1 MKIEQIQAV
10 VNDRG
15 HTQIFGMGVDGLM
28 YRWSYQNAEW
38 ELYKITEKLQKE

>member
-1 MKIEQIQAV
+1 MKIEQMQAV

-15 HTQIFGMGVDGLM
+15 HTQVFGMGTDGQI
-28 YRWSYQNAEW
+28 YRWSYHEAKW